1 MRALIKNSAV
11 PEDVTL
17 GEVGEPEPA
26 PGQVRV
32 RTQACG
38 LCGSDV
44 HAYRHARGCDWVAPR
59 VVLGHE
65 AVGRVVALR
74 RRCGRP
80 LALGSRGVEV
90 SVLDS
95 SGSCG

>member
-44 HAYRHARGCDWVAPR
+44 HAWRHDRGYEWIAPP

-65 AVGRVVALR
+65 AVGRSKRSAT
-74 RRCGRP
+74 
-80 LALGSRGVEV
+80 
-90 SVLDS
+90 VLMTAGWA
-95 SGSCG
+95 SGWSPSP